1 MGLSTFFHV
10 VCYLAGS
17 IDCVLTGQS
26 IHKGHGTAA
35 AEAGS
40 HLAHISG
47 LEVSAL
53 LTAILC
59 VVVLCRWLRPSK

>member
-1 MGLSTFFHV
+1 MGLSTFFDV

-35 AEAGS
+35 AEAGC

-47 LEVSAL
+47 LKGSAL
-53 LTAILC
+53 LTVMLC
-59 VVVLCRWLRPSK
+59 AVALCQ